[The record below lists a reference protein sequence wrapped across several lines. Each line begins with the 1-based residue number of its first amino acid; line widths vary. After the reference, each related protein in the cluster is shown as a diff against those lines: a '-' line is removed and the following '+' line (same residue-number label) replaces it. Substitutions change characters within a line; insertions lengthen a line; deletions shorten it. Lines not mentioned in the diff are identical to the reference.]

1 MRTGF
6 IFKTTLK
13 KSLKSIEPS
22 LLNKQRMA
30 KRWSPKENPK
40 MILVIMGMIL
50 IILALK
56 MKAKKTQMK
65 ANKPRKPKETQT
77 KPKPSNHLTNEPS
90 NQENNNICRLTANL
104 CLTEKPK
111 ENLKM
116 RFKEVFEFW
125 KVTFNK
131 NNRTVL
137 DNPRKSK
144 IQARLKEGYTVE
156 DIKTAIVGCSK
167 SQFHIEG
174 NHTDLTLI
182 CRDATKLDHFLCH
195 V

>member
-1 MRTGF
+1 M
-6 IFKTTLK
+6 
-13 KSLKSIEPS
+13 P
-22 LLNKQRMA
+22 A
-30 KRWSPKENPK
+30 
-40 MILVIMGMIL
+40 
-50 IILALK
+50 
-56 MKAKKTQMK
+56 
-65 ANKPRKPKETQT
+65 
-77 KPKPSNHLTNEPS
+77 
-90 NQENNNICRLTANL
+90 
-104 CLTEKPK
+104 EKPK
-111 ENLKM
+111 EN
-116 RFKEVFEFW
+116 FKNEIQEVFEFW

-182 CRDATKLDHFLCH
+182 CRDATKLDHFLAMSNPAQ
-195 V
+195 VATQPQTEDEQPAPTQYKVIEGRW